1 MSRRGRASDPFMWL
15 DTSVAQ
21 NVSALLLAE
30 FSAEV
35 APQTSLR
42 RSFEHA
48 RTLGLSGVRDY
59 LHLASATVAVWAQ
72 HSWPQNWGHR
82 GNMTLHFSVTQKIT
96 ENWFHFW
103 GHSATEFEGFPLVL
117 IGQFAHAWVPRRP
130 GRAWD
135 AALSTRKR
143 LRTIYTHGAHRQN
156 VKILKSPILKNRVL
170 VFFFR
175 DNFSNA
181 LLNECWAVC
190 PRNARHST
198 FV

>member
-1 MSRRGRASDPFMWL
+1 MSRRDWASDPFMWL

-48 RTLGLSGVRDY
+48 RTLGVSAVRDY

-72 HSWPQNWGHR
+72 HFWPQKWGHR
-82 GNMTLHFSVTQKIT
+82 GNMPLHVSVTQKIT

-117 IGQFAHAWVPRRP
+117 IGPFAHAWVPRRP
-130 GRAWD
+130 GKAWD

-143 LRTIYTHGAHRQN
+143 YRAIYTHGAQRQN
-156 VKILKSPILKNRVL
+156 VKTLKSPILKNRVL
-170 VFFFR
+170 VFF
-175 DNFSNA
+175 SGQ
-181 LLNECWAVC
+181 LLEC
-190 PRNARHST
+190 ST
-198 FV
+198 Q